1 MTFCVAMKVQ
11 EGIVAMADTRV
22 TSGTEYITA
31 RKITRHEDAHHCLFI
46 MTSGLRAVRDKAVT
60 YFDEV
65 LEDGGKRYNKLYKAV
80 NAFAEQIR
88 RVATEDKAALKE
100 SGLTF
105 NLNSI
110 VGGQMADDKEHKLYL
125 LYPEANWIEVS
136 QSNPYFLIGQSAYGK
151 PLLDRF
157 INYSTPFQMAL
168 RIGYLAF
175 NATRVATTDVDYPLD
190 MLIYK
195 RDSYRTVTES
205 FEREELES
213 VARWWQDYL
222 AESMKIL
229 PAEWSERLL
238 SKVPK

>member
-1 MTFCVAMKVQ
+1 MKVE

-31 RKITRHEDAHHCLFI
+31 RKITMHEHGRHSLFI

-65 LEDGGKRYNKLYKAV
+65 LEGGGKPYNKLYKAV

-88 RVATEDKAALKE
+88 RVASEDKAALRE
-100 SGLTF
+100 SGLVF

-110 VGGQMADDKEHKLYL
+110 VGGQMEDDKEHKLYL

-157 INYSTPFQMAL
+157 LNYKTPFLMAM

-175 NATRVATTDVDYPLD
+175 NATRVATTDVDYPVD
-190 MLIYK
+190 MLVYK
-195 RDSYRTVTES
+195 HDSYTMVQERY
-205 FEREELES
+205 EREELES

-229 PAEWSERLL
+229 PAEWCERLL
-238 SKVPK
+238 KKVPK